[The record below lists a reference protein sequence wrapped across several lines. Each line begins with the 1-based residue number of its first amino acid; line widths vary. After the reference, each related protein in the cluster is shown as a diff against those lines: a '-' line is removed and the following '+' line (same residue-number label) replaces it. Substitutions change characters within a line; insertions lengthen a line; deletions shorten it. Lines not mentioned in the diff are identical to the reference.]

1 MKHNKGDLIV
11 GKRLYNLGEIGVV
24 TKITK
29 ETEYNKIHIQY
40 NKIHIR
46 FLTNNSTLVPDQSWI
61 EDYMFD
67 EYYDFLYQGG

>member
-11 GKRLYNLGEIGVV
+11 GKRLYNLGEIGLV

-29 ETEYNKIHIQY
+29 ETKYNKIHIW
-40 NKIHIR
+40 

>member
-1 MKHNKGDLIV
+1 MKHNKGDLVI
-11 GKRLYNLGEIGVV
+11 GKRLYNLGEIGLV

-29 ETEYNKIHIQY
+29 ETKYNKIHIL
-40 NKIHIR
+40 
-46 FLTNNSTLVPDQSWI
+46 FLTNNSTLVPWESWI